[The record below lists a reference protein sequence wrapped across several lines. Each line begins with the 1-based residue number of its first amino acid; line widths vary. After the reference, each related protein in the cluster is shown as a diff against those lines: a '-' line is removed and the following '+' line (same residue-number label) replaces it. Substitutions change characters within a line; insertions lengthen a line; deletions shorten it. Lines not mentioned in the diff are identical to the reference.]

1 MKYLLI
7 SKVGSFHFSYEGRD
21 LLCKRLFPLKCPFL
35 VPFKYGGIY
44 KDKEMFL
51 KDFDPKEDGLI
62 IKPDPEGRITH
73 CLYCPESLR
82 QMIKDQNTQED
93 SREIF
98 KAVLEADYGQKF
110 YDYVKE
116 DKTDRGTYEVLLE
129 AMKKYDFLP
138 EDEI

>member
-35 VPFKYGGIY
+35 VPFKYGGVY
-44 KDKEMFL
+44 RDKEMFL

-98 KAVLEADYGQKF
+98 KASVKASVKMENFQSIRKTAAENVSEVYKHQENGRSAGYG
-110 YDYVKE
+110 
-116 DKTDRGTYEVLLE
+116 T
-129 AMKKYDFLP
+129 
-138 EDEI
+138 

>member
-1 MKYLLI
+1 
-7 SKVGSFHFSYEGRD
+7 
-21 LLCKRLFPLKCPFL
+21 
-35 VPFKYGGIY
+35 
-44 KDKEMFL
+44 
-51 KDFDPKEDGLI
+51 
-62 IKPDPEGRITH
+62 
-73 CLYCPESLR
+73 
-82 QMIKDQNTQED
+82 MIKDQNTQED

-138 EDEI
+138 EDEIWKCDLRKESALAKNAAALFFCKNFWNEKVANFRL

>member
-1 MKYLLI
+1 M
-7 SKVGSFHFSYEGRD
+7 
-21 LLCKRLFPLKCPFL
+21 LCKRLFPLKCPFL

-44 KDKEMFL
+44 RDKEMFL

-82 QMIKDQNTQED
+82 QMIKDKNTQED